1 MVRPMTRLID
11 TVEDIAEGAAA
22 LAALDPAFASL
33 ATLTPPLSRRPAG
46 FATLFQAIVGQQ
58 VSTASAAAIWARV
71 EAGGLTTP
79 AAVLAAGEEGLRAAG
94 LSRPKIRYA
103 LALAGADP
111 AYEAHPDMPEAAVI
125 ADLIR
130 IPGIGLWT
138 AEIYA
143 LSALGRAD
151 VFPAGDLALQE
162 AARILYDL
170 EARPDERTLRAMA
183 QRWSPWRA
191 VAARLLWELYR
202 VEKQREGTL

>member
-1 MVRPMTRLID
+1 
-11 TVEDIAEGAAA
+11 
-22 LAALDPAFASL
+22 
-33 ATLTPPLSRRPAG
+33 
-46 FATLFQAIVGQQ
+46 
-58 VSTASAAAIWARV
+58 
-71 EAGGLTTP
+71 
-79 AAVLAAGEEGLRAAG
+79 
-94 LSRPKIRYA
+94 
-103 LALAGADP
+103 
-111 AYEAHPDMPEAAVI
+111 VI